1 MQSNATLFFT
11 DIYGSE
17 TYEAQEMGLFSL
29 INEGRELII
38 VYRRKEEGMLRLTSQ
53 GSLSVEIYL
62 SSKSSSEG
70 DKERR
75 NEAIERMCERVSDIP
90 FA

>member
-1 MQSNATLFFT
+1 MA
-11 DIYGSE
+11 
-17 TYEAQEMGLFSL
+17 LFSL

-38 VYRRKEEGMLRLTSQ
+38 VYRMKEEGTLRLTSQ

-62 SSKSSSEG
+62 SSKSSREG